1 MVLQCLEQCLVHG
14 RWSIIVC
21 GLNEVGGTSIQDTEE
36 HQTEIPALI
45 LEVFLIFPPPKSQQ
59 IREEMCTQITV
70 I

>member
-1 MVLQCLEQCLVHG
+1 MVLQCLERCLAHG

-36 HQTEIPALI
+36 HQTEIHALI
-45 LEVFLIFPPPKSQQ
+45 LEVFLIFLPPKSHQ
-59 IREEMCTQITV
+59 IREEMGTQITV